1 MNRSKQAFRALAAGM
16 ALWLCGGCG
25 SSDEQSPE
33 GSNPGSGT
41 LWVATTGIQF
51 LFGVDV
57 ATGKMGLDLELATS
71 PVEVSALAA
80 EGGLVWAGRSDG
92 SLLVVDETKEKIDA
106 TLSLA
111 ATSDPVEKLAFGGGS
126 AYAALGSMT
135 APHVY
140 RVDAATRALKTQAP
154 VIETNALFSGLLYD
168 GSALWVL
175 SDNEFKVRKVD
186 ASTLAVIGTV
196 SLGQDPANPLGP
208 RRDAYGAG
216 YMAQVGGKLW
226 VIDSTTNQLLS
237 IEKSSLTAK
246 YESDLADLLESSG
259 SVVLAA
265 NHDSVFLA
273 LAREGKVVR
282 FDGATGARA
291 QTYALEA
298 GAGLALAVGRDKFY
312 VNRNQAG
319 WDVIEV
325 DIRSG
330 QTTRTYANLQPAWL
344 ALE

>member
-1 MNRSKQAFRALAAGM
+1 MRS
-16 ALWLCGGCG
+16 
-25 SSDEQSPE
+25 
-33 GSNPGSGT
+33 
-41 LWVATTGIQF
+41 I
-51 LFGVDV
+51 
-57 ATGKMGLDLELATS
+57 LELTRRLKLRH
-71 PVEVSALAA
+71 VVF
-80 EGGLVWAGRSDG
+80 
-92 SLLVVDETKEKIDA
+92 LL
-106 TLSLA
+106 L
-111 ATSDPVEKLAFGGGS
+111 
-126 AYAALGSMT
+126 
-135 APHVY
+135 
-140 RVDAATRALKTQAP
+140 
-154 VIETNALFSGLLYD
+154 LFSGAIPLAISNGLLIRQ
-168 GSALWVL
+168 
-175 SDNEFKVRKVD
+175 N
-186 ASTLAVIGTV
+186 
-196 SLGQDPANPLGP
+196 
-208 RRDAYGAG
+208 RD
-216 YMAQVGGKLW
+216 
-226 VIDSTTNQLLS
+226 LLETQ
-237 IEKSSLTAK
+237 EKSSLTAK

-344 ALE
+344 ALESSRCSRSARRRPLRSAAT